1 MSEVPMGGYGAPSPE
16 QPEDS
21 TPSARDPR
29 LLIGGGIALAAVA
42 VAGAYLFLS
51 GGGGGTASPS
61 AVAPRVHQSVTPTPT
76 ATVIPVGKPTA
87 AVKAFK
93 GDVGRDPFRALVTSP
108 PAVTSAAPKPTST
121 AVPVTTT
128 SPGSVVGPGG
138 VTTTG
143 LPTGAPPTLPVQPTL
158 LPTTTP
164 APAKV
169 MIVLKA
175 IAFHDTTPY
184 VVVSYSGVQYAMKTG
199 DSAGASLKV
208 VAIAPDDGTA
218 TFQLDDQTFDLHIGQ
233 SYVD

>member
-16 QPEDS
+16 QPEAS
-21 TPSARDPR
+21 SPPARDPR
-29 LLIGGGIALAAVA
+29 LLIGGGIGLAVVA

-51 GGGGGTASPS
+51 GGGGGAASPTAVPTHLHHS
-61 AVAPRVHQSVTPTPT
+61 ATAT

-87 AVKAFK
+87 NVKVFK
-93 GDVGRDPFRALVTSP
+93 GDVGRDPFRALVTPSP
-108 PAVTSAAPKPTST
+108 EATTTAAKPTST
-121 AVPVTTT
+121 AVPAATTT

-143 LPTGAPPTLPVQPTL
+143 LPVGTPPTNTAPPTAI
-158 LPTTTP
+158 PTTTP
-164 APAKV
+164 PPTKV
-169 MIVLKA
+169 MVVLKA
-175 IAFHDTTPY
+175 IAFHGTTPY
-184 VVVSYSGVQYAMKTG
+184 VVVSYAGAQYAMKTG

-218 TFQLDDQTFDLHIGQ
+218 TFQLGDQTFDLHIGQ